1 MVDQDGKPV
10 DMKGAVSI
18 PSLKLEKKDA
28 NGNVTETQ
36 TLNLL
41 DDLNGNASGFTT
53 QFGENGCYI
62 TIKAKGSQ
70 YTGAEITAEMN
81 FSYTSE
87 DLGNQFPVQQNISDG
102 EQKGV
107 QFKASA
113 VMAYQ
118 QESLGSSCIT
128 AATEAENKLY
138 YRKDESQAKLSYDS
152 YNISSK
158 DGNTS
163 QLGINGR
170 ENNDQPMEIKSRALF
185 DASAVSGLNLTD
197 TADAQ
202 YPYYLEGELTLAQ
215 KTEREE
221 AGSTVIGKKY
231 QQVPIGSYLSGFEVK
246 CGNAEVDTTSP
257 GLGLQNDDNAFRF
270 RIQLTQAQVSEIMN
284 TPILVDITYKV
295 KTGKDLVDIGGK
307 YANYK
312 VTLSAALENQNT
324 QSLLTAASDY
334 LVYTNA
340 KVYQGIVGAN
350 QN

>member
-41 DDLNGNASGFTT
+41 DDLNGNASGITT

-215 KTEREE
+215 KTETKVTN
-221 AGSTVIGKKY
+221 SVVIGKEY
-231 QQVPIGSYLSGFEVK
+231 QQVSIGSYLSGFEVK
-246 CGNAEVDTTSP
+246 CDNVEVDTTLS
-257 GLGLQNDDNAFRF
+257 GLGLQDNGKTFKF
-270 RIQLTQAQVSEIMN
+270 RIKLTQAQVSEIMN

-295 KTGKDLVDIGGK
+295 KTGEDLVKIGGK

-312 VTLSAALENQNT
+312 VTLSATLENKNAD
-324 QSLLTAASDY
+324 SLLTAASDY